1 MVGWPAMS
9 LTGWRQLAEW
19 SIEYS
24 CLSDAQKAEGLD
36 IHRRKWEAFCQDI
49 VESYGAEAE
58 KTKIPVPEN
67 W

>member
-24 CLSDAQKAEGLD
+24 CLTEAQKREGLN
-36 IHRRKWEAFCQDI
+36 ILRRKWEKFCEDI
-49 VESYGAEAE
+49 NETYGKLAEE
-58 KTKIPVPEN
+58 TKIPVPEN